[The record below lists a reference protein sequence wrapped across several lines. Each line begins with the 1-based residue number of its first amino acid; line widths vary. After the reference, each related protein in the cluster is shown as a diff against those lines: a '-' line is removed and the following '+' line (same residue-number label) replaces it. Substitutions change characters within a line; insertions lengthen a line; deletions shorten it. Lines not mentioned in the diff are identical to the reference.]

1 MSERAEVEALM
12 RRLIDHFWNR
22 QALSDIGAV
31 FAPDAVLHS
40 GPNDHV
46 GHAGILGY
54 AEPFMAAFPDLRHDI
69 VHLLIDGGMAA
80 MRYRGSGHLAHDYD
94 GMKGQGQ
101 AMSYHGNAIFR
112 LQDGLIAEV
121 WSNSDL
127 SNWSAAQP
135 RA

>member
-1 MSERAEVEALM
+1 MDRDKAQALLT
-12 RRLIDHFWNR
+12 RLIEHFWNR
-22 QALSDIGAV
+22 QAIAEIGTV
-31 FAPDAVLHS
+31 FAADAVLHS
-40 GPNDHV
+40 GPNDYA
-46 GHAGILGY
+46 GHAGIRAY

-69 VHLLIDGGMAA
+69 VHLLIDGDMAA

-101 AMSYHGNAIFR
+101 AMEYHGNAIFR

-127 SNWSAAQP
+127 SLWSTRQP

>member
-1 MSERAEVEALM
+1 MADRLSVEALM

-22 QALSDIGAV
+22 QAIAEIGTV

-46 GHAGILGY
+46 GHEGIRGY
-54 AEPFMAAFPDLRHDI
+54 AEPFMAAFPNLNHEI
-69 VHLLIDGGMAA
+69 EHLLIDGGMAA
-80 MRYRGSGHLAHDYD
+80 MRYRGSGNMAHDYD
-94 GMKGQGQ
+94 RMKARGQP
-101 AMSYHGNAIFR
+101 MEYHGNAIFR
-112 LQDGLIAEV
+112 LKDGLIAEV

-127 SNWSAAQP
+127 SIWSAKQP

>member
-1 MSERAEVEALM
+1 MDRAATEALLK
-12 RRLIDHFWNR
+12 RLIDHFWNR
-22 QALSDIGAV
+22 QAIAEIGTV

-40 GPNDHV
+40 GPTDYA
-46 GHAGILGY
+46 GHRGIRAY
-54 AEPFMAAFPDLRHDI
+54 AEPFMAAFPDLRHEI
-69 VHLLIDGGMAA
+69 VLLLIDGDMAA

-94 GMKGQGQ
+94 GMKGEGQ
-101 AMSYHGNAIFR
+101 AMAYHGNAIFR